1 MAKNK
6 VFACLLMFFLLANFA
21 DAATI
26 YGTVYDLSLN
36 KVNNARIEINTAPN
50 QFMIAKNGTYSFN
63 VPNGNYAIKAQQ
75 MQKNSVIAA
84 AEENITIKQTGSY
97 VLDIILFPDIE
108 EGVED
113 IGIEVNGIEENNSKL
128 FIGSWIL
135 ALIAAAIYFIF
146 RKKNKNAKEKNSVIE
161 NKSGIEKTPVTGDF
175 DINRIVEILKKEG
188 GRATQKD
195 IRKEVPFSEAKISL
209 MIAELEHNGIV
220 EKIKKGRG
228 NIIILKK

>member
-6 VFACLLMFFLLANFA
+6 VFAFLPIFFILASFA

-26 YGTVYDLSLN
+26 YGAVYDLSLD
-36 KVNNARIEINTAPN
+36 KINNARVEINTVPK
-50 QFMIAKNGTYSFN
+50 QFMIAKNGTYFFTA
-63 VPNGNYAIKAQQ
+63 PNGNYVIKAQQ

-113 IGIEVNGIEENNSKL
+113 IGIDVSGIEENSSRL
-128 FIGSWIL
+128 FIVLEIL
-135 ALIAAAIYFIF
+135 AVIAIAVFLIF
-146 RKKNKNAKEKNSVIE
+146 RKKNKKAEEKTGTIK
-161 NKSGIEKTPVTGDF
+161 NKSSIEKTPFTGDF
-175 DINRIVEILKKEG
+175 DINIIVEILKKEG

-195 IRKEVPFSEAKISL
+195 IRKEVPLSEAKISL
-209 MIAELEHNGIV
+209 MIAELEHKGIV

-228 NIIILKK
+228 NIIILKR

>member
-36 KVNNARIEINTAPN
+36 KVNNARIEINTDPN